1 MKTTFDNE
9 RQFAQKLSNI
19 FLKLNSVKVKQSNNL
34 AWAEVKNKELGF
46 NFPKIFKGMDIFK
59 EMMTF
64 KGLLFHEIHHLKHTV
79 NSKQYRYLPMRIK
92 RLVQV
97 LEDGRIETLGVL
109 KYEKLADYFIF
120 SVNNVLLE
128 EKEAILNNHNN
139 EIVNIYLLCYGRKIF
154 WLDMKLLEKMRE
166 IMVTIYGHD
175 IVSKVEQLIDE
186 YQFEVSSNK
195 RIKIAETIYQL
206 LATAKANPDYNDG
219 KGNNTQLDTGRGD
232 PKTMSM
238 DLKQLGDLLKKAK
251 VVSIQIRKDLKD
263 KTKDTKDQS
272 QARLDSMAKAKEDID
287 NLKVKLDKTRDQMRS
302 SKTDKTYEKKL
313 KETNDIINEIEIKQ
327 DDVGSGAGF
336 SPEGSMN
343 LQLELG
349 DMIDNKDDEQDELV
363 DKNEQDL
370 LQDLKSSGHSLD
382 NVYAD
387 SSFDVTEDMELQS
400 RELEKA
406 LKKLNTE
413 MVKGYVGKQKSGRL
427 NIKSFLNRKDR
438 TDFRIFKKY
447 MPDKIRETKILLNIY
462 LDGSGSM
469 NGEERWGKALK
480 SMWVINDALN
490 KDQNKVLA
498 YQFSGGFEKFK
509 DYDKPLTIP
518 KMMGGGTYPSGAI
531 KDSIPKIE
539 KYKRTHSYSNVID
552 IIITDGEFD
561 VGGKSDKQIGIL
573 NKLGHETILIN
584 ISDEGRYVYRGTTSS
599 HGAKHFIKLKYFEE
613 LVPEL
618 LTIFTKVKKALIK
631 KVKVM

>member
-19 FLKLNSVKVKQSNNL
+19 FLKLKSVRVINDRNL
-34 AWAEVKNKELGF
+34 AWANIKTKELGF
-46 NFPKIFKGMDIFK
+46 NFLKIFKGIDLFK

-79 NSKQYRYLPMRIK
+79 NSKQFRYLPMSIK
-92 RLVQV
+92 RLIQV

-120 SVNNVLLE
+120 SVNNVLLK

-139 EIVNIYLLCYGRKIF
+139 EIVNAYLLCYGRKIF

-166 IMVTIYGHD
+166 IMITIYGKD

-219 KGNNTQLDTGRGD
+219 KGNNTQLDSGRAD

-251 VVSIQIRKDLKD
+251 TVSIQIRKDLKD

-272 QARLDSMAKAKEDID
+272 QERMDAMDKAKEDID
-287 NLKVKLDKTRDQMRS
+287 NLKSKLEKKTDQMRN
-302 SKTDKTYEKKL
+302 SKTDKTYEKRL
-313 KETNDIINEIEIKQ
+313 KEVNNLKDEIDIKQ
-327 DDVGSGAGF
+327 TDVGSGAGF

-343 LQLELG
+343 LQLQLS
-349 DMIDNKDDEQDELV
+349 DMIDKKEDEQDELV
-363 DKNEQDL
+363 DKNEEDL
-370 LQDLKSSGHSLD
+370 LHDLKSSGHSLD

-387 SSFDVTEDMELQS
+387 SSFDVTNDMELKS

-413 MVKGYVGKQKSGRL
+413 MIKGYVGKQKSGRL

-462 LDGSGSM
+462 VDGSGSM
-469 NGEERWGKALK
+469 RGEERWGKALK

-490 KDQNKVLA
+490 KDQNKVMA
-498 YQFSGGFEKFK
+498 YQFSSNFEKFK

-518 KMMGGGTYPSGAI
+518 NMIGGGTYPASAI

-539 KYKRTHSYSNVID
+539 KYKRTHGYSNVID
-552 IIITDGEFD
+552 IIITDGEFK
-561 VGGKSDKQIGIL
+561 VGAESDKQIEIL

-584 ISDEGRYVYRGTTSS
+584 ISDGRYGYRGTTSS

-618 LTIFTKVKKALIK
+618 MTIFTKVKKALIK
-631 KVKVM
+631 KAKVM